1 MILTEQ
7 QRAFLDEVRYAVVG
21 TLNQDGSI
29 QQTVVWFLREG
40 DDLRFSLGADSVK
53 ARNLRR
59 NPTVTLTVEEGVRYL
74 TLSGS
79 ATVGPVDQELRQRLA
94 IRYLGA
100 ERAAEWLKQ
109 RPDVERASA
118 RITVRRVYGQG
129 I

>member
-94 IRYLGA
+94 TRYVGA

-118 RITVRRVYGQG
+118 RITVRRVY
-129 I
+129 